1 MPLGPSKLL
10 TSFFSDSIQRIER
23 LLKSDSN
30 LKADKFTST
39 IISQCA
45 NITRVSL
52 LLAFIG
58 KLIKEETDLKVITS
72 SSIRG
77 ISATIDSPV
86 NGTCKL
92 YFLKINLLRNT
103 RCDANKEPLHTPYFV
118 RKEKGPFLIS
128 IVTCRLMINLTY

>member
-1 MPLGPSKLL
+1 MTYDNVTK
-10 TSFFSDSIQRIER
+10 SFFIFSHELYINSDSIQRIER

-86 NGTCKL
+86 NGTCKF
-92 YFLKINLLRNT
+92 YFWKN
-103 RCDANKEPLHTPYFV
+103 
-118 RKEKGPFLIS
+118 
-128 IVTCRLMINLTY
+128 